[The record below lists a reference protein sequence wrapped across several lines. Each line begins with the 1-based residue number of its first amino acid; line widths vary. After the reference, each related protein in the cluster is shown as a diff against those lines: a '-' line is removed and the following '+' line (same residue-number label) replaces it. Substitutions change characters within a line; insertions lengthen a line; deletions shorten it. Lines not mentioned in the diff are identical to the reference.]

1 MSLKTKLMNYDL
13 ADGDVETEGI
23 QMDGQNAVAELVL
36 ENLTGGMDAKLQQ
49 SIDGEHWSD
58 IEDSELTIAE
68 GDTTATWDISLIP
81 RGTLVRVSV
90 TTDGNTGTIVKYQM
104 LSND

>member
-23 QMDGQNAVAELVL
+23 KMEGQNAVAELVIDD
-36 ENLTGGMDAKLQQ
+36 LTGDMDAKLQQ
-49 SIDGEHWSD
+49 SIDGVNWSD
-58 IEDSELTIAE
+58 IEDSELAISE